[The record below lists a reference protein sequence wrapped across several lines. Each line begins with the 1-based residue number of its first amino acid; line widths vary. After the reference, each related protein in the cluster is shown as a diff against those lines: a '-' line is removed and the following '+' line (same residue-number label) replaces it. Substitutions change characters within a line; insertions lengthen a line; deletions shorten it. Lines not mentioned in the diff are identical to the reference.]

1 MNTWT
6 LLTVQVIRAVQ
17 PDVVMVELCKSRINI
32 LELDEEMLLEEA
44 KNINLEKFRFAIK
57 QVLYSVSL
65 EQVELAVKK
74 VENCVW
80 LLNR

>member
-1 MNTWT
+1 M
-6 LLTVQVIRAVQ
+6 Q

-74 VENCVW
+74 VENCV
-80 LLNR
+80 

>member
-6 LLTVQVIRAVQ
+6 LLIVQVIRAVQ